1 MSKQRDYYFDN
12 GKFLLI
18 FFVVFGHL
26 IRSFIEDNEILYALY
41 KTIYSFHM
49 PAFILVS
56 GYFAKGYFE
65 KGYFTK
71 LVKKLLVP
79 YLIFQIIYS
88 VYYYFLLSE
97 KSLSINI
104 FNPEWSLWF
113 LVSLFCWHLL
123 LLLFTKMNQ
132 PFGFILSI
140 IIGILIGYIDFID
153 EYLSLSRTFVF
164 FPFFLLG
171 YYLKRE
177 HFYWLKSKVAISS
190 ATIVITSV
198 FVLFYLFPLMDFEWL
213 FGSKPYNHFETD
225 MTFAWLQRLFIYG
238 VSLITVFS
246 FWAFVPR
253 QHYFFT
259 KIGRYTLYIYL
270 LHGFIIKYFRGSDW
284 EKWIAKNHSV
294 WILAVFALSLTL
306 LLSSKFVRV
315 LTQPIIEFKLANWF
329 SLFKQFNRRLFS

>member
-1 MSKQRDYYFDN
+1 M
-12 GKFLLI
+12 
-18 FFVVFGHL
+18 VF
-26 IRSFIEDNEILYALY
+26 
-41 KTIYSFHM
+41 M
-49 PAFILVS
+49 V
-56 GYFAKGYFE
+56 
-65 KGYFTK
+65 
-71 LVKKLLVP
+71 
-79 YLIFQIIYS
+79 
-88 VYYYFLLSE
+88 
-97 KSLSINI
+97 
-104 FNPEWSLWF
+104 

-190 ATIVITSV
+190 ATIIITSV

-238 VSLITVFS
+238 VSLITLFS

-259 KIGRYTLYIYL
+259 KLENTRCISIYYT
-270 LHGFIIKYFRGSDW
+270 
-284 EKWIAKNHSV
+284 V
-294 WILAVFALSLTL
+294 L
-306 LLSSKFVRV
+306 LLNIFVV
-315 LTQPIIEFKLANWF
+315 QIGKSGLLKIIPFGF
-329 SLFKQFNRRLFS
+329 